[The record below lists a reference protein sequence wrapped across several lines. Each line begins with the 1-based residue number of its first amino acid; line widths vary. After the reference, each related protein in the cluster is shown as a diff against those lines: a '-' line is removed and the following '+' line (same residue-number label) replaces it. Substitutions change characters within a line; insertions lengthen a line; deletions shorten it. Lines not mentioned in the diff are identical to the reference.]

1 VKIAILGTGVVGRT
15 LAAGLA
21 AAGHDVVIGTRDP
34 EATLARAEPDQMGT
48 PPYRDWQEQHA
59 DVTLRAYA
67 EAAAHGEVVVN
78 ATAGEGALSVIGL
91 AGPQRLAGRVL
102 VDVSNPLDFSA
113 GFPPTLAIKD
123 TDSLAEA
130 IQRAVP
136 EAKVVKTL
144 NTVTAAVMVDP
155 GSVAGGDHTV
165 FLSGDDAEAKAT
177 VAGLLE
183 QLGWRDIVDLG
194 DLSTARGQEMFVP
207 LWLRLMRALGTPQFG
222 VKVVR

>member
-1 VKIAILGTGVVGRT
+1 MKIAILGTGVVGRT

-34 EATLARAEPDQMGT
+34 RATVARTEPDAMGT

-59 DVTLRAYA
+59 DVTLMPYA
-67 EAAAHGEVVVN
+67 AAAAHGEVVIN

-91 AGPQRLAGRVL
+91 AGPERLAGTVL
-102 VDVSNPLDFSA
+102 VDVSNPLDFSG

-130 IQRAVP
+130 IQRAAP

-155 GSVAGGDHTV
+155 SSVAGGDHTV
-165 FLSGDDAEAKAT
+165 FVSGDDPDAKAI

-183 QLGWRDIVDLG
+183 QLGWLDILDLG

-207 LWLRLMRALGTPQFG
+207 MWLRLMRALGTPQFG